1 MATLQLQRPRR
12 LSAAPLRRSPDL
24 SGTTVNP
31 ASPTI
36 IRTNDFILLPSVPT
50 HEPEDNLPSPMAL
63 QQQFAIAAHNDAQAR
78 RSRQNSMADDANM
91 PSGSRRA
98 SSYHL
103 AGSNSSHDND
113 ELEEIVEPEPN
124 NVSDPAST
132 HDALRDV
139 RNQQL
144 EQLQSILNSFAE
156 VHFESG
162 SSSHTPDAHVT
173 QILDDM
179 FASLRL
185 IAGHSAPLS
194 PTFARSP
201 ANSQMSDADRL
212 VLLADRLALVL
223 GDVHDAQQAGMLANL
238 TSLIHS
244 LFKTQRRLS
253 QAVLESPPRTPLM
266 LAASRR
272 RSMHPPSQHSPQA
285 SSHRSLS
292 RTSSGSTQS
301 HITPSTSSDEATPVA
316 SRDVLKQHKVEAKS
330 RQTVTPV
337 ASTQPEQHHVDGSV
351 FDMATVRREPSA
363 TSTAFSLESLYVH
376 QPSALGLVTTPQS
389 PRSDQASRSASV
401 AGKSDSTV
409 QPNRKRFSVLTDSAA
424 STALPSYASDGPGH
438 DLGKKAVRSQSTS
451 EADDLPQYDETSASG
466 VLSADVKVP
475 VEPLTL
481 LERRR
486 AKLAAQHSAYAA
498 RTPEDLAVVQSS
510 IDRLSTV
517 MPQLDDQRA
526 LSPEEQR
533 QVQLQDMIGRLSES
547 SSKRMDDQRSEPP
560 TLRAPRP
567 APPAPIAVA
576 KPLPQQA
583 GKVDVAGSDADVPRT
598 PMTPSSMH
606 SGSTSSSRRGSL
618 IPQTFARKLSL
629 ASIGNAIRRASIY
642 DTTKVKPKEDTDV
655 AAFSSNTTQDATVR
669 RRRAATTHDSR
680 AKSDIAD
687 TLSSMFNEG
696 KPRAED
702 KRASRLMVAQTGFR
716 AIDFADDTP
725 KGRED
730 SLMPRASVE
739 EEEDDSMLDDY
750 TFASIDTSTS
760 NHRMSM
766 ISNAAGSPRSPVSW
780 SSGTSRVSSRR
791 SSQLTSNPATPTWP
805 KSPFTPDPIPKAQ
818 VEENSAKR
826 VSKSPTVT
834 FADLVVTP
842 PSSRFSTRQSLPS
855 EGWEE
860 LVDAWMCHADQE
872 LNRSLTETAVKFA
885 GRVGEGEQGRGTVWV
900 GDTYFLVPKDLFDHE
915 AVEVDDE
922 SLRCTTCRTTL
933 GSTSQASSIKLNK
946 FTVESLTTPHSNTW
960 LSTLLSTLHYS
971 AASHGSRRFLVKSPS
986 RQVELW
992 LFSRAT
998 FATSLSKSWT
1008 TLGGEVGDG
1017 AVWKGSKV
1025 FFRQPSG
1032 VVEEGTEAVE
1042 LPEVVFGWLMDAL
1055 QECHESLPSELG
1067 KVLPEWNAAYLASV
1081 VDER

>member
-1 MATLQLQRPRR
+1 MATLEQQRSKR

-24 SGTTVNP
+24 SGTRTP

-78 RSRQNSMADDANM
+78 RSRQNSMADDAIM
-91 PSGSRRA
+91 PCSPRRA

-103 AGSNSSHDND
+103 AGSNSSHDMD
-113 ELEEIVEPEPN
+113 ELEEIAEPEPDHE
-124 NVSDPAST
+124 SDPAST

-156 VHFESG
+156 LHFASA
-162 SSSHTPDAHVT
+162 SSSHTPDAGIT

-185 IAGHSAPLS
+185 IAGHNAPLS

-201 ANSQMSDADRL
+201 AHSKMSDADRL
-212 VLLADRLALVL
+212 VLLVDRLALVL
-223 GDVHDAQQAGMLANL
+223 GDVHDAHQAGLLANL

-244 LFKTQRRLS
+244 LFTTQRRLS

-266 LAASRR
+266 LAAASRR

-292 RTSSGSTQS
+292 RTSSGSTRS
-301 HITPSTSSDEATPVA
+301 HITPSTSSDEATPTA
-316 SRDVLKQHKVEAKS
+316 SRDVLKQHKVEANS
-330 RQTVTPV
+330 RQAVTP
-337 ASTQPEQHHVDGSV
+337 AAPSQAEQHHVDGSV
-351 FDMATVRREPSA
+351 FDMATVRQPSSA
-363 TSTAFSLESLYVH
+363 TTTTFSLESLYAH
-376 QPSALGLVTTPQS
+376 RPSALGLVTAPQS
-389 PRSDQASRSASV
+389 PRSDQASRAASV
-401 AGKSDSTV
+401 AGKSDSTA
-409 QPNRKRFSVLTDSAA
+409 QPYRKRFSVLTDSAA
-424 STALPSYASDGPGH
+424 STALPGYASDGPGYE
-438 DLGKKAVRSQSTS
+438 LGKRAARQQGTS
-451 EADDLPQYDETSASG
+451 EADDLPRYDEASASG
-466 VLSADVKVP
+466 VRATDVKTP

-517 MPQLDDQRA
+517 MPQLNDQRA

-547 SSKRMDDQRSEPP
+547 SSKRMNDQRSEPP
-560 TLRAPRP
+560 TLRASRP
-567 APPAPIAVA
+567 APPAPTADAQAVA
-576 KPLPQQA
+576 QQA
-583 GKVDVAGSDADVPRT
+583 RKPDVARLDADVPRT
-598 PMTPSSMH
+598 PNTPSSMH
-606 SGSTSSSRRGSL
+606 SGSAASSRRSSL
-618 IPQTFARKLSL
+618 IPQTFVRKLSL

-655 AAFSSNTTQDATVR
+655 AAFAGAATQDATVR
-669 RRRAATTHDSR
+669 RRRSATTQDSR

-687 TLSSMFNEG
+687 TLASMFNEG

-725 KGRED
+725 RGREE
-730 SLMPRASVE
+730 SLVPRASTE

-750 TFASIDTSTS
+750 TFASIDTTTS

-766 ISNAAGSPRSPVSW
+766 ISAAYSPRSPVSW
-780 SSGTSRVSSRR
+780 SSGTSKVSSRR

-805 KSPFTPDPIPKAQ
+805 KSPLTPDPIFRAQ
-818 VEENSAKR
+818 LEEISAKR

-842 PSSRFSTRQSLPS
+842 PSSRFANRQ
-855 EGWEE
+855 
-860 LVDAWMCHADQE
+860 CKF
-872 LNRSLTETAVKFA
+872 ET
-885 GRVGEGEQGRGTVWV
+885 
-900 GDTYFLVPKDLFDHE
+900 
-915 AVEVDDE
+915 
-922 SLRCTTCRTTL
+922 S
-933 GSTSQASSIKLNK
+933 
-946 FTVESLTTPHSNTW
+946 
-960 LSTLLSTLHYS
+960 
-971 AASHGSRRFLVKSPS
+971 
-986 RQVELW
+986 
-992 LFSRAT
+992 
-998 FATSLSKSWT
+998 
-1008 TLGGEVGDG
+1008 
-1017 AVWKGSKV
+1017 
-1025 FFRQPSG
+1025 
-1032 VVEEGTEAVE
+1032 
-1042 LPEVVFGWLMDAL
+1042 
-1055 QECHESLPSELG
+1055 
-1067 KVLPEWNAAYLASV
+1067 VL
-1081 VDER
+1081 